1 VRVPYQIRLVG
12 PDTRL
17 DAPLMGEL
25 LETLFEGNLRA
36 LRLRVEGRS
45 RGGRGALPQWLREA
59 ASFELSGLASGSI
72 VLRVEAAP
80 LAEVLPPGLVGL
92 LAPSFADKPCA
103 ALFVESLA
111 AALVNVEDPLLYDD
125 GLVETFISLSRVLAA
140 GVESLDLGLPFEE
153 PWASVSLRA
162 EHVEKLRQLRQR
174 LATPAARIVELTGV
188 LVGVDLRRRRY
199 TLRPDEGTPVE
210 GFADDLLI
218 DQLGRLLG
226 ERVIVTGTVITAP
239 SGLGTRLVTESIEQA
254 TLTSTPPGSDPGMK
268 GRLARITLR
277 GLRSIR
283 CVEGLALGPINVLI
297 GANGAGKSNLISFF
311 RLLESIAAGEGSLP
325 TYVTSAG
332 GANAL
337 LHDGAATTPEIG
349 AALTF
354 ETAAG
359 NVEYAFRLTSGAPD
373 ILLFA
378 EEKFRLSALGTEAP
392 WVALGSGHRESG
404 LHRSP
409 DPTARAILGM
419 LRGAVTYQLHN
430 TSDTARIRK
439 RWGVGDG
446 LTLKADAANLAP
458 FLLRLRASRR
468 DAYDRI
474 VDTVRQIAPFFAD
487 FHLEPEQGTM
497 LLQWR
502 ERNTDIVFQPHQASD
517 GMLRMMAL
525 VALLLQP
532 YEDLPPLIIVDEPE
546 LGLHPYAISIVAG
559 LFRSA
564 SLHAEV
570 LLATQSTT
578 FLDLFEPEEIIVVD
592 RHDRE
597 SRLRHL
603 DLEDLKAWLE
613 EYSIGELWEKN
624 VLGGRPAR

>member
-45 RGGRGALPQWLREA
+45 HGGRGAVPKWLREA
-59 ASFELSGLASGSI
+59 ATFELAGLGAGSI

-92 LAPSFADKPCA
+92 LAPSFAHLPCA
-103 ALFVESLA
+103 ALFAESLA
-111 AALVNVEDPLLYDD
+111 AALASVEEPLLYDD

-140 GVESLDLGLPFEE
+140 GVEGLDLLLPSEE

-162 EHVEKLRQLRQR
+162 EHVERLRQLRQR
-174 LATPAARIVELTGV
+174 LATPAARIIELTGV
-188 LVGVDLRRRRY
+188 LAAVDLRRRRY
-199 TLRPDEGTPVE
+199 TLRPDDGTLVE
-210 GFADDLLI
+210 GFADDLLV
-218 DQLGRLLG
+218 DQLGPLLG
-226 ERVIVTGTVITAP
+226 ERVVVAGTSIPAP
-239 SGLGTRLVTESIEQA
+239 PGGRARLVTESIQRAEP
-254 TLTSTPPGSDPGMK
+254 TSTPGSDPGMK
-268 GRLARITLR
+268 GRLARITLS
-277 GLRSIR
+277 GLRTIR
-283 CVEGLALGPINVLI
+283 SLEGLALGPMNVLI
-297 GANGAGKSNLISFF
+297 GANGAGKSNFLSFF

-332 GANAL
+332 GADAL
-337 LHDGAATTPEIG
+337 LHDGAAATPEIG

-359 NVEYAFRLTSGAPD
+359 NLEYAFRLTSGAPD

-378 EEKFRLSALGTEAP
+378 EEKLRFSAPGAEAP
-392 WVALGSGHRESG
+392 WVALGAGHRESG
-404 LHRSP
+404 LQRSP
-409 DPTARAILGM
+409 DPAARAILGI
-419 LRGAVTYQLHN
+419 LRRAVTYQFHN
-430 TSDTARIRK
+430 TSDTARIRR

-446 LTLKADAANLAP
+446 LALKADAANLAP
-458 FLLRLRASRR
+458 FLLRLRESRR

-487 FHLEPEQGTM
+487 FHLEPLGGTM

-532 YEDLPPLIIVDEPE
+532 YEDLPSLIIVDEPE

-592 RHDRE
+592 RRDRE
-597 SRLRHL
+597 SRLRRL
-603 DLEDLKAWLE
+603 DPGDLKEWLE
-613 EYSIGELWEKN
+613 EYSLGELWEKN